1 MRPHT
6 QDRQHNLTV
15 GAAFRTL
22 VGDLVR
28 ECGGDDQKYVDEG
41 VGEHVNAVAGAAY
54 DLGVHEACI
63 PSQN

>member
-6 QDRQHNLTV
+6 YDRQHNLSV
-15 GAAFRTL
+15 GAAFR
-22 VGDLVR
+22 DLVTDLIR
-28 ECGGDDQKYVDEG
+28 ECGRDDQKYVDEG

-54 DLGVHEACI
+54 DLGVREACT